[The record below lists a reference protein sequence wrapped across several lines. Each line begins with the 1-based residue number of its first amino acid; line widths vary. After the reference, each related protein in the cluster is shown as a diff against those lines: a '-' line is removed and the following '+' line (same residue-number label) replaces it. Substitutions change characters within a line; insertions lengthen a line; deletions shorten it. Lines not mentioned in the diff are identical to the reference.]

1 MWGAPGSKA
10 KGPQPLN
17 GRIYLAMTF
26 VSDATQTTGIDRGE
40 HTRLGGNRRAVSSVG
55 LEFQK

>member
-1 MWGAPGSKA
+1 MWGTQVPKPRLS
-10 KGPQPLN
+10 QPLN

-40 HTRLGGNRRAVSSVG
+40 HTRLEGNRRAVSSVG